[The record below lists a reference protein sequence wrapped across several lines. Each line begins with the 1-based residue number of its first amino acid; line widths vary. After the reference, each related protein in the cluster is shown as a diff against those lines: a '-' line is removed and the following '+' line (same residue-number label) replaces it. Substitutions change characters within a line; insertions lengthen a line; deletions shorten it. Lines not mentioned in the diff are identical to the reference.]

1 MNSCLLTL
9 SVSVLVDRF
18 LKLSPNL
25 FERLAHLIS
34 IRRITMRAGRADE
47 TLAKHLIVLDTDRA
61 STIPVDNVEEF
72 AHSPAGCG
80 VRNQDQADNRHAKLT
95 MLIHR
100 RVVET
105 GRAYGCYPDAILGP

>member
-9 SVSVLVDRF
+9 SVSVLVDRL

-47 TLAKHLIVLDTDRA
+47 TLAKRLIVLDTDAEPVPFLSITSKSLPTRLPAVA
-61 STIPVDNVEEF
+61 SGTKTRPTTVMP
-72 AHSPAGCG
+72 S
-80 VRNQDQADNRHAKLT
+80 
-95 MLIHR
+95 
-100 RVVET
+100 
-105 GRAYGCYPDAILGP
+105 